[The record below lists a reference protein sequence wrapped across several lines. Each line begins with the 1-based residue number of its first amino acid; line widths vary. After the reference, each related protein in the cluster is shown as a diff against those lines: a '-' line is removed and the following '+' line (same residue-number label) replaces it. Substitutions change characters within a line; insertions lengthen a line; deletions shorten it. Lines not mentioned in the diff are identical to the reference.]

1 MTDYRKLTR
10 KEADE
15 FRNVSGINELNDIL
29 GKYYGQVY
37 KHRYHEDYE
46 GQLCNDYY
54 VADCKQATLAAE
66 LGVRADQIDY
76 YLERIV

>member
-1 MTDYRKLTR
+1 MKKYRKLTR

-15 FRNVSGINELNDIL
+15 FRNVGCVDELNNIL
-29 GKYYGQVY
+29 AKYYGQVY

-54 VADCKQATLAAE
+54 VADCKQSTLAAE
-66 LGVRADQIDY
+66 LGVRVDSIDY